1 MMIPA
6 IDLIDGKVVRLY
18 QGRYDATTEYEF
30 SPIQLRNNYATA
42 GADWLHVV
50 DLSGA
55 KDASKRQLPLLK
67 QLMHASP
74 LHIQVGGGVRSEQ
87 DVVDLLDA
95 GAGRVVIGS
104 LAIRQPERVQ
114 GWVQKYGGEHIVLAL
129 DVAINANGD
138 KTLPSHGWIEQSNIT
153 LEQVLDGYLSA
164 GAKHVLCTDISKDG
178 TLSGS
183 NVKLYKELAAK
194 YPQIAWQASGGIG
207 KLDDI
212 RALMGSGI
220 AGVILGRSLLE
231 GKFTLA
237 EALACWQNG

>member
-1 MMIPA
+1 M
-6 IDLIDGKVVRLY
+6 
-18 QGRYDATTEYEF
+18 
-30 SPIQLRNNYATA
+30 
-42 GADWLHVV
+42 V

-183 NVKLYKELAAK
+183 NVQLYKELAAK

-212 RALMGSGI
+212 RALIGSGI